1 MLWLKSKFQLRSSR
15 SGCGQNIGSVM
26 VFSAA
31 GVGAEWYSSLK
42 VLELKLRNKKQRQTL
57 EWDRRKT
64 FK

>member
-31 GVGAEWYSSLK
+31 GVGAEWYSRFESVRVK
-42 VLELKLRNKKQRQTL
+42 IEK
-57 EWDRRKT
+57 
-64 FK
+64 